1 MARKRVERNI
11 AFDDVRRKYYV
22 TMDYGKDQDG
32 KRQKKYSTYPN
43 LTAARRALRSFEVER
58 DSQMIVIPSR
68 LTLGQW
74 MEQWMAE
81 IIEPNRAETTVY
93 GYRKIIENHLDPIL
107 GDIVLQELKP
117 RDIQHYYARLKADKE
132 LSSNTIRHHHDL
144 LTCCLRTAVKHD
156 LILRNPAERV
166 DPPRLLPNEARFYT
180 PENLNALYKAVDG
193 TWLETVVKL
202 AGCLGLRREEICGL
216 RWSSVDFRNRRI
228 HIREART
235 AAGAS
240 IVQKETKNRSSART
254 LYMTDEIRSVLRRE
268 QRRQMERRSAL
279 GEEYADSGFVTV
291 NSRGEAH
298 SPNLVSLAFT
308 RVIRREGLPQ
318 ITLHGL
324 RHTFATIASA
334 QGAPL
339 FDIGKALGHST
350 PATTG
355 KIYTHLLDQTHAPTL
370 AKVAAALEGISQ

>member
-1 MARKRVERNI
+1 MARKKVERGI
-11 AFDDVRRKYYV
+11 AFDDVRKKYYV
-22 TMDYGKDQDG
+22 TMDYGKDEEG
-32 KRQKKYSTYPN
+32 KRHKKCMTYSNVTS
-43 LTAARRALRSFEVER
+43 ARRALRMFEAER
-58 DSQMIVIPSR
+58 ASQMIVLPSK
-68 LTLGQW
+68 LTLGDWLEQW
-74 MEQWMAE
+74 MEE
-81 IIEPNRAETTVY
+81 VITPNRAETTVY

-132 LSSNTIRHHHDL
+132 LSANTIRHHHDL
-144 LTCCLRTAVKHD
+144 LISCLRTAVKHD

-166 DPPRLLPNEARFYT
+166 DPPRTMTNEARFYT
-180 PENLNALYKAVDG
+180 AEDLSILYRAVEG

-216 RWSSVDFRNRRI
+216 RWTSVDFKNRRI

-235 AAGAS
+235 AAGS
-240 IVQKETKNRSSART
+240 SVVQKETKNRSSSRT
-254 LYMTDEIRSVLRRE
+254 LYMTDEIRDVLRRE
-268 QRRQMERRSAL
+268 QRRQMANRTAL
-279 GEEYADSGFVTV
+279 GAEYLDSGFVTV
-291 NSRGEAH
+291 TSHGEAQ

-308 RVIRREGLPQ
+308 RVIRREGLPE

-334 QGAPL
+334 QGVPL

-370 AKVAAALEGISQ
+370 AKVAAALEGVSQ

>member
-1 MARKRVERNI
+1 MARKCVERNI
-11 AFDDVRRKYYV
+11 AYDDVRRKYYV
-22 TMDYGKDQDG
+22 TMDYGKDTEG
-32 KRQKKYSTYPN
+32 KRQKKCVPFPS
-43 LTAARRALRSFEVER
+43 LTAARRALREFEVER
-58 DSQMIVIPSR
+58 ANQMIVVPSK
-68 LTLGQW
+68 LTFGQW
-74 MEQWMAE
+74 LEQWMKE
-81 IIEPNRAETTVY
+81 VIEPNRAETTVY

-107 GDIVLQELKP
+107 GDIVLQELTP

-132 LSSNTIRHHHDL
+132 LSANTIRHHHDL
-144 LTCCLRTAVKHD
+144 LSCCLRMAVKQD

-166 DPPRLLPNEARFYT
+166 DPPRMLPNEARYYT
-180 PENLNALYKAVDG
+180 PENLSALYRAVEG

-216 RWSSVDFRNRRI
+216 RWTNVDFKNRRI
-228 HIREART
+228 QIREART

-240 IVQKETKNRSSART
+240 VIQKETKNRSSSRT
-254 LYMTDEIRSVLRRE
+254 LYMTDEIHDVLRRE
-268 QRRQMERRSAL
+268 QRRQMENRRAL
-279 GEEYADSGFVTV
+279 GADYADSGFVTV
-291 NSRGEAH
+291 NARGEAH
-298 SPNLVSLAFT
+298 SPNLVSLAFA
-308 RVIRREGLPQ
+308 RVIRREGLPK

-355 KIYTHLLDQTHAPTL
+355 KIYTHLLDHTHASTL
-370 AKVAAALEGISQ
+370 AKVAAAMEDVS